1 MLPQLGQGV
10 TKDLT
15 YAPLGQLQGFAEL
28 FEGKAL
34 VTVESRD
41 ELLAILEPTYGVDN
55 LGTHIHKIHAR
66 LGIDHR
72 EVLDECTTL
81 YPPHYPSPHLCQS
94 RLPERVSYWFRKP
107 LAISDSE
114 T

>member
-1 MLPQLGQGV
+1 MLEKRPFEVLPQLGQGV

-15 YAPLGQLQGFAEL
+15 YAPLGQLQGFAGL

-55 LGTHIHKIHAR
+55 SGTHIHKIHAG

-72 EVLDECTTL
+72 EVLDERTIL
-81 YPPHYPSPHLCQS
+81 YT
-94 RLPERVSYWFRKP
+94 P
-107 LAISDSE
+107 LAFAIQACLKRSHLSA
-114 T
+114 